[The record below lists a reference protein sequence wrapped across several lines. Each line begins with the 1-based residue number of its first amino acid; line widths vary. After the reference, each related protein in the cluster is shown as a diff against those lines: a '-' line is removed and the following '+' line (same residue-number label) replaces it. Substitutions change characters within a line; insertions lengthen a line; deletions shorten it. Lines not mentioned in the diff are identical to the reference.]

1 MASAF
6 YKRLNFTERRTYK
19 LHLLYSII
27 EGFILGVLALNEFV
41 FVRSMKGSD
50 YQLSV
55 LFQLTSVLL
64 IFAIFFHELLKRVVN
79 KRKMLRIVALI
90 TRLPLALLI
99 FFPTNASIYAS
110 NGLYHYIFLF
120 IFLLY
125 YLANPIIYPTINQL
139 LKNNYKHEH
148 FGRLYGRST
157 IWNKIVMMTVTFAYG
172 LLLDYDYYAFR
183 YIFPFTAIFGI
194 FSVYLLTRIR
204 FQKHLIRTEKQR
216 LSVSIKE
223 SIKGMLQI
231 LKQNKPYRH
240 FEIGFMF
247 YGFAFMSTISVITLF
262 FSKELD
268 MNYTSVAFYKNGYN
282 IIAILLLPLFG
293 RLIGKIDPR
302 KFAAITFLSMFL
314 VLFFLVVTE
323 YFPYYIWFYNI
334 KLYYALIFYM
344 LAHGLF
350 ASTMGLLWSIGS
362 VYFCKNEHADMYQAV
377 HLTLT
382 GERALFAPFLG
393 VLFLSLFG
401 FTITFLIGCS
411 SLLISIIVM
420 IWSLKKEKKIIVD

>member
-323 YFPYYIWFYNI
+323 YFPYYTWFYNI